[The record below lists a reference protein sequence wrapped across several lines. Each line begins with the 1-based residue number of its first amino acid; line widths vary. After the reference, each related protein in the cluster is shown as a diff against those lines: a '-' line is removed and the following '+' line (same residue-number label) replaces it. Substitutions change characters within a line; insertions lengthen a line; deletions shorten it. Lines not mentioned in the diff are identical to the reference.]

1 MTGQPGRMT
10 TGEFSRRSQLSIK
23 ALRLYDRQGLL
34 RPAVVDEHNGYRGY
48 DESQLFT
55 ARLIVFLRSLDMPLQ
70 EVARVVAA
78 AGQEAADL
86 IDTYWASQERR
97 FAAQR
102 HIAATLR
109 PGVASSDPPGS
120 QLPVQER
127 YIPEQLVL
135 TEQRH
140 VYVGQLIWTREAT
153 ARLVAHAD
161 RCGGVAGRRFVVF
174 HGLVSADSDGPVE
187 VCVPVTQPPDD
198 PAELAWRVEP
208 AHHEAFIQ
216 VTKVH
221 FEVPA
226 ILSVYDQL
234 AQWVARSERNQTGS
248 PREVYVPG
256 VEPLF
261 AAADTHI
268 CDVAI
273 PFAAPDSLQ
282 AAAGF
287 RNIRSRKNGVDTH
300 S

>member
-1 MTGQPGRMT
+1 MT
-10 TGEFSRRSQLSIK
+10 TEEFSRRSQLSIK
-23 ALRLYDRQGLL
+23 ALRLYDRLGLL
-34 RPAVVDEHNGYRGY
+34 RPAIVDERNGYRRY
-48 DESQLFT
+48 DENQLFT
-55 ARLIVFLRSLDMPLQ
+55 ARLIVLLRSLDMPLH
-70 EVARVVAA
+70 EVGRVVAA
-78 AGQEAADL
+78 AGHEAADM
-86 IDTYWASQERR
+86 IECYWASQERR

-102 HIAATLR
+102 QIAATLR
-109 PGVASSDPPGS
+109 PGVANSDPPSG
-120 QLPVQER
+120 QLPLHER
-127 YIPEQLVL
+127 YVPEQLVL

-140 VYVGQLIWTREAT
+140 VYLGQLIWTQEA
-153 ARLVAHAD
+153 AGRLAAHAE
-161 RCGGVAGRRFVVF
+161 RCGGVAGRRFVIF

-187 VCVPVTQPPDD
+187 VCVPVAHLPDD

-234 AQWVARSERNQTGS
+234 TQWTAAPGRKQTGS
-248 PREVYVPG
+248 PREVYAPG

-273 PFAAPDSLQ
+273 PFATLNASGRP
-282 AAAGF
+282 G
-287 RNIRSRKNGVDTH
+287 
-300 S
+300 

>member
-55 ARLIVFLRSLDMPLQ
+55 ARLIVLLRSLDMPLH

-78 AGQEAADL
+78 AKQEAADL
-86 IDTYWASQERR
+86 IESYWASQERR

-102 HIAATLR
+102 QIAATLR
-109 PGVASSDPPGS
+109 PGVATSDSPNG
-120 QLPVQER
+120 QLPVHER
-127 YIPEQLVL
+127 YVPEQLVL

-140 VYVGQLIWTREAT
+140 VYIGQLTWTQEAT
-153 ARLVAHAD
+153 GRLVAHAD
-161 RCGGVAGRRFVVF
+161 RCGGVAGKRFVIF

-187 VCVPVTQPPDD
+187 VCVPVTRVPDD

-208 AHHEAFIQ
+208 AHREAFIQ
-216 VTKVH
+216 VTKIH

-234 AQWVARSERNQTGS
+234 TQWVSGSGRKQTGS
-248 PREVYVPG
+248 PREVYARG
-256 VEPLF
+256 IEPLF
-261 AAADTHI
+261 AAADAHI
-268 CDVAI
+268 CDVAF
-273 PFAAPDSLQ
+273 PFAMPNASGRP
-282 AAAGF
+282 G
-287 RNIRSRKNGVDTH
+287 
-300 S
+300 